1 MRPLPS
7 TDTPTRTDL
16 LDRYLRNRSRSAGL
30 FALLSDEAY
39 YSRPIALRHPIAF
52 YEGHLPGFSFNALVK
67 KALGRPGVDPQ
78 LEELFARGIDPHESS
93 QSGANSIQWPAARLF
108 ARLRMKPTAA

>member
-1 MRPLPS
+1 MR
-7 TDTPTRTDL
+7 RTT
-16 LDRYLRNRSRSAGL
+16 
-30 FALLSDEAY
+30 
-39 YSRPIALRHPIAF
+39 SRPIALRHPIAF

-78 LEELFARGIDPHESS
+78 LEELFAGVSTRTNPASPVQTASS
-93 QSGANSIQWPAARLF
+93 GRRARSF